1 MRYTDSM
8 NEKKTK
14 QPNDWREG
22 RRLQAWELKQKGW
35 KQKDIAEAL
44 GVSKGAVSQWF
55 KKADSAG
62 VEGLRKR
69 KGGGP
74 KPRLSAEQL
83 SQLPALLSQGAEHFG
98 FRGDVWTRARVAT
111 VIQQIFGVTYSRTHV
126 GWLLDKIGW
135 SWQKPLTR
143 ASQRNEAAIE
153 RWRSEIWPEVQ
164 KKPNGRDEP

>member
-1 MRYTDSM
+1 MPYTDGM
-8 NEKKTK
+8 DEKKQK
-14 QPNDWREG
+14 QAQDWREA

-55 KKADSAG
+55 KKAESEG
-62 VEGLRKR
+62 VEALRKR

-74 KPRLSAEQL
+74 KPRLRAEQVN
-83 SQLPALLSQGAEHFG
+83 QLPALLSQGAEYFG
-98 FRGDVWTRARVAT
+98 FRGAVWTRARVAT
-111 VIQQIFGVTYSRTHV
+111 VIKQTFGVTYSRTHI

-135 SWQKPLTR
+135 SRQKPLTR
-143 ASQRNEAAIE
+143 ASQRDEAAIE
-153 RWRSEIWPEVQ
+153 RWRSQTWFELQ